1 MQIYNLDSKM
11 SYSEKNQKKSEIPKS
26 LYENISQKIWIDQV
40 LKYNQFLKNRQFLS
54 PYTIRNYLTDL
65 IDFFKFLNN
74 SSIKSINDLNK
85 NHIREYMR
93 WLSMSNVSRKS
104 ISRKLSSLK
113 TFFSYLEEHNEIF
126 HNPAEMVKPPKQDK
140 KLPRIENTQDISKM
154 MQKNSF
160 LSSKMQLRNI
170 AIIEVLYASGIR
182 VSELTSLSIENVDL
196 KSGEIKVTGKGNK
209 ERIVLIGKDAI
220 KAIKEYI
227 EFERRNNSKSNYL
240 FLNKTGGPIST
251 RSIQRIVKKHSQIA
265 GLHEDFHTHTLR
277 HSFATHMLDGGAD
290 IKVVQ
295 ELLGH
300 SSPTTTQIYTHISK
314 EKMREIYN
322 SSHPRSKKI

>member
-1 MQIYNLDSKM
+1 M
-11 SYSEKNQKKSEIPKS
+11 SIIFSGFLED
-26 LYENISQKIWIDQV
+26 KIV
-40 LKYNQFLKNRQFLS
+40 
-54 PYTIRNYLTDL
+54 
-65 IDFFKFLNN
+65 
-74 SSIKSINDLNK
+74 
-85 NHIREYMR
+85 
-93 WLSMSNVSRKS
+93 
-104 ISRKLSSLK
+104 SLK

-240 FLNKTGGPIST
+240 FLNKTGEPIST